1 MFEHLKQVVTEAPV
15 LAFPDY
21 NKPFKLVTDASG
33 EGLGA
38 VLYQKQ
44 DDGHNHPVA
53 FASRRVSESE
63 SRYHPWKM
71 EFLALKWAITER
83 FHDYLYG
90 APAFH
95 VQTDSSPLTY
105 VLKERTK
112 LDALGHRWVGALS
125 HYNFSLEYIKGR
137 NNVVADALS
146 RMEEGYEPP
155 KKEAERLNQSAA
167 DEYRLL
173 SKTQHVWEGFAEKV
187 LSNETGETDHVETG
201 QFQTAEKCCHHLRFS
216 NCCNT
221 CDEETGEWQNKH
233 FDDEDPWRTWDGSF
247 CTSFCSHLKPGV
259 VHREPEKQG
268 KPPTPFEAP
277 LLSVIKERLD
287 KDCVAKLLAIA
298 VSKPGTITLK
308 HPDTVR
314 VLNDMSDESRE
325 MLASLVEKPGA
336 AELNHPDCITTVQAL
351 DSEDPEWIYEEIAR
365 PLVENGTEQ
374 CEVATRCMVQSLAGI
389 SRLAAAKDDWA
400 RAQKLDPTLAPIFEA
415 LERRKEEKPLQN

>member
-1 MFEHLKQVVTEAPV
+1 MLNEEQLATFEHLKQVVTEAPV

-44 DDGHNHPVA
+44 DDGHDHPVA

-71 EFLALKWAITER
+71 EFLALKWAITEW

-95 VQTDSSPLTY
+95 IQTDSSPLTY

-146 RMEEGYEPP
+146 HIEEGYEPP
-155 KKEAERLNQSAA
+155 EKETERQNQSAA
-167 DEYRLL
+167 DEYQLL

-187 LSNETGETDHVETG
+187 LSTEMGETDPPETG
-201 QFQTAEKCCHHLRFS
+201 QFQMAEKCCHHLRFS
-216 NCCNT
+216 DCCNT
-221 CDEETGEWQNKH
+221 CDEETGEWQTKH
-233 FDDEDPWRTWDGSF
+233 FDDEDPWQTWDGSF
-247 CTSFCSHLKPGV
+247 CMSFCTHLKPGV
-259 VHREPEKQG
+259 VKTEPERKG
-268 KPPTPFEAP
+268 KPLTPFEAP

-287 KDCVAKLLAIA
+287 EDCMAELLAIA
-298 VSKPGTITLK
+298 VSKPGTITPK
-308 HPDTVR
+308 HPDTIR
-314 VLNDMSDESRE
+314 VLRDMSDESKE
-325 MLASLVEKPGA
+325 MLASLVARPGP
-336 AELNHPDCITTVQAL
+336 AELHHPDCIATIQAL
-351 DSEDPEWIYEEIAR
+351 DSEDPERIYAEIA
-365 PLVENGTEQ
+365 
-374 CEVATRCMVQSLAGI
+374 
-389 SRLAAAKDDWA
+389 
-400 RAQKLDPTLAPIFEA
+400 
-415 LERRKEEKPLQN
+415 